1 MIAPARSS
9 ILRIA
14 NQLDQ
19 AFMNSIQIHFFG
31 TYVIVRNNEI
41 PWENLISILFKILKK
56 AE

>member
-1 MIAPARSS
+1 MIESARSS

-14 NQLDQ
+14 NQLDR

-31 TYVIVRNNEI
+31 TYVIVRNKEI
-41 PWENLISILFKILKK
+41 PWKNLISTLFQILKK

>member
-1 MIAPARSS
+1 MIATARSS

-14 NQLDQ
+14 NQLDR

-31 TYVIVRNNEI
+31 TYVIVRNKEM